1 MNSKPGNNSSVMI
14 ADLISLGYFIALNN
28 IEKFKSDQSPK
39 GMKNGLYLI
48 GEIIRF
54 LIWTRRIF
62 KY

>member
-28 IEKFKSDQSPK
+28 IENFKSDQSPK
-39 GMKNGLYLI
+39 GMKNGRYLI

-54 LIWTRRIF
+54 LI
-62 KY
+62 